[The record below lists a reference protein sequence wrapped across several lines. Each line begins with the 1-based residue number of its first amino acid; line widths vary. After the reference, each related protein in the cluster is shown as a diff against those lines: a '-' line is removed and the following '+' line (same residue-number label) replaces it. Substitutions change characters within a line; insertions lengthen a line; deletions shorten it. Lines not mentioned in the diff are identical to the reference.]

1 MSFNGF
7 LRTVVTLL
15 VLNAA
20 RLTAAMYQSMTE
32 HENLMM
38 KYGEFVF
45 STLSSER
52 QEAIFEDFQI
62 AYSREVKPNTN
73 LTGTHDK

>member
-1 MSFNGF
+1 MSFDGF

-15 VLNAA
+15 VLNTA
-20 RLTAAMYQSMTE
+20 RLTAAMYKSLTE

-52 QEAIFEDFQI
+52 QEALFEDFQFMF
-62 AYSREVKPNTN
+62 SRKVST
-73 LTGTHDK
+73 

>member
-15 VLNAA
+15 VLNTA
-20 RLTAAMYQSMTE
+20 RLTAAMYESLTE
-32 HENLMM
+32 NEILMM

-45 STLSSER
+45 STLSPER
-52 QEAIFEDFQI
+52 QGALFDDYQI
-62 AYSREVKPNTN
+62 AFSREVKLSTN
-73 LTGTHDK
+73 LTEICDK